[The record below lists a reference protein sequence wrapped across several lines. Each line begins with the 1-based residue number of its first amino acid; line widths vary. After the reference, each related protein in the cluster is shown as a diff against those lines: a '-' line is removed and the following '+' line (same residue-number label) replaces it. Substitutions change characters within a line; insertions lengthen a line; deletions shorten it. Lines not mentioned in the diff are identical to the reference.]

1 MDLYTFSLAL
11 GGIGLGT
18 MAVAGLGAR
27 GANSHGS
34 AGHHNGGSGHAHGSG
49 HGAHGHGAHAHGAHG
64 HGANGA
70 HAGSHH
76 HDIADVRAV
85 HVPGIGHGISAL
97 LSPRIIFSFLV
108 GFGAAGVLLREFLGG
123 GAVLLVAAV
132 LVGILFERLLVA
144 PLWRFL
150 HRFESSPALTLE
162 SSLTDDA
169 KAVSSFDVR
178 GQGLVAIELDGQVVQ
193 VLGTLRSEDL
203 EAGVR
208 VRAGDRLRIEAVD
221 GARNRCTVSYL
232 G

>member
-27 GANSHGS
+27 GGSQHGAGHSHGH
-34 AGHHNGGSGHAHGSG
+34 AGHAGHAHGAAARGGS
-49 HGAHGHGAHAHGAHG
+49 AASPT
-64 HGANGA
+64 
-70 HAGSHH
+70 AGSHH
-76 HDIADVRAV
+76 HDVADIRAAQM
-85 HVPGIGHGISAL
+85 PGIGRGLSAL
-97 LSPRIIFSFLV
+97 VSPRIIFSFLV
-108 GFGAAGVLLREFLGG
+108 GFGAAGVLLRELLGRG
-123 GAVLLVAAV
+123 ITLAIAAV
-132 LVGILFERLLVA
+132 LVGILFERVLVA
-144 PLWRFL
+144 PLWRL
-150 HRFESSPALTLE
+150 AHRFESSPALTLE
-162 SSLTDDA
+162 SSITDDA
-169 KAVSSFDVR
+169 QAVSSFDAR

-208 VRAGDRLRIEAVD
+208 VRAGDRLRVEAVD

>member
-1 MDLYTFSLAL
+1 MDLYTFSFAL

-27 GANSHGS
+27 GGSHGPT
-34 AGHHNGGSGHAHGSG
+34 GHHG
-49 HGAHGHGAHAHGAHG
+49 GAHSTGSHGAHAHG
-64 HGANGA
+64 HGA
-70 HAGSHH
+70 AGSHH
-76 HDIADVRAV
+76 HDVADIRTTQL
-85 HVPGIGHGISAL
+85 PGLGRGLSAL
-97 LSPRIIFSFLV
+97 VSPRIMFSFLV
-108 GFGAAGVLLREFLGG
+108 GFGAAGILLRGALGG
-123 GAVLLVAAV
+123 GVSLLVATV

-144 PLWRFL
+144 PLWRL
-150 HRFESSPALTLE
+150 AHRFESAPALTLE

-169 KAVSSFDVR
+169 KAVSSFDAR

-203 EAGVR
+203 DAGIR

-232 G
+232 GA

>member
-27 GANSHGS
+27 GGSHGP
-34 AGHHNGGSGHAHGSG
+34 AAHHGGGHAAGS
-49 HGAHGHGAHAHGAHG
+49 HGAHAHV
-64 HGANGA
+64 HGA
-70 HAGSHH
+70 AGSHH
-76 HDIADVRAV
+76 HDVADIRAV
-85 HVPGIGHGISAL
+85 QLPGLGRGLSAL
-97 LSPRIIFSFLV
+97 VSPRIMFSFLV
-108 GFGAAGVLLREFLGG
+108 GFGAAGILLREVLGG
-123 GAVLLVAAV
+123 GVTLLVATV
-132 LVGILFERLLVA
+132 LVGILFERVLVA
-144 PLWRFL
+144 PLWRL
-150 HRFESSPALTLE
+150 AHRFESSPALTLE

-169 KAVSSFDVR
+169 KAVSSFDAR

-203 EAGVR
+203 DAGIR

-232 G
+232 GA

>member
-11 GGIGLGT
+11 GSIGLGT

-27 GANSHGS
+27 GGGHGPT
-34 AGHHNGGSGHAHGSG
+34 GHHAGGHAGG
-49 HGAHGHGAHAHGAHG
+49 GHGAHAHGTT
-64 HGANGA
+64 GA
-70 HAGSHH
+70 SQH
-76 HDIADVRAV
+76 HDVADIRAAQ
-85 HVPGIGHGISAL
+85 VPGIGRGLSAL
-97 LSPRIIFSFLV
+97 VSPRIIFSFLV
-108 GFGAAGVLLREFLGG
+108 GFGAAGVLLRELLGG
-123 GAVLLVAAV
+123 GVTLIVATV

-144 PLWRFL
+144 PLWRL
-150 HRFESSPALTLE
+150 AHRFESSPALTLE

-169 KAVSSFDVR
+169 QAVSSFDAR

-203 EAGVR
+203 DAGIR

-232 G
+232 GA